1 MVYVDANGNVGGK
14 KSWSRAVSDFIMA
27 IINFI
32 SLFFS
37 AVTNPPSTS
46 SSSSRTYAQRH
57 QGRGYSSGT
66 SGGGG
71 GGRGGGSNIRGMKNL
86 QGPTSAKMGG

>member
-57 QGRGYSSGT
+57 QGRGYSS
-66 SGGGG
+66 SGGG